1 MLAVASGPN
10 KERRAVTSIEIFRK
24 ETNVRRFVAGEVV
37 IRQEDD
43 PDVMYG
49 IVEGEL
55 EVRVGDRIIDR
66 VGPGG
71 IVGEMALIDHGP
83 RSATVVAI
91 TDCSL
96 VPIDQRRFLFLV
108 QQTPF
113 FALNVMKVLAERMRK
128 LIAASEAAV
137 R

>member
-1 MLAVASGPN
+1 
-10 KERRAVTSIEIFRK
+10 VTTIEIFRK
-24 ETNVRRFVAGEVV
+24 ESEARAFAVGDVV
-37 IRQEDD
+37 FQQEGA

-49 IVEGEL
+49 VLEGEL

-71 IVGEMALIDHGP
+71 IIGEMALIDAKP
-83 RSATVVAI
+83 RSATVVAV
-91 TDCSL
+91 TPARL

-113 FALNVMKVLAERMRK
+113 FAINVMKVMAERLRK
-128 LIAASEAAV
+128 LLAAPETPAS
-137 R
+137 

>member
-1 MLAVASGPN
+1 M
-10 KERRAVTSIEIFRK
+10 TSIDIFRK
-24 ETNVRRFVAGEVV
+24 EGDTRRFERGQVV
-37 IRQEDD
+37 FRQEDE

-49 IVEGEL
+49 VVEGDL
-55 EVRVGDRIIDR
+55 EVRVGDRVIDR

-71 IVGEMALIDHGP
+71 IVGEMALIDLRP
-83 RSATVVAI
+83 RSATVVAVSE
-91 TDCSL
+91 CRL

-128 LIAASEAAV
+128 LITPTETPVA
-137 R
+137 

>member
-1 MLAVASGPN
+1 
-10 KERRAVTSIEIFRK
+10 VTSIDIFRK
-24 ETNVRRFVAGEVV
+24 EGDVRRFAAGAVV
-37 IRQEDD
+37 FRQEDA

-49 IVEGEL
+49 IVDGEL
-55 EVRVGDRIIDR
+55 EIRVGDHVIDR

-71 IVGEMALIDHGP
+71 IVGEMALIDHQP

-91 TDCSL
+91 ADTGL
-96 VPIDQRRFLFLV
+96 VAIDQKRFLFLV

-113 FALNVMKVLAERMRK
+113 FAINVMKVLAERMRK
-128 LIAASEAAV
+128 LIAASESSA